1 MRKSLFIIYPNQIV
15 IISVMGIRS
24 VRYTGIE
31 LLVLD
36 ATSMTVKPIGRSLP
50 LSFLIKNS

>member
-36 ATSMTVKPIGRSLP
+36 AISMTVKPIGRSLS

>member
-36 ATSMTVKPIGRSLP
+36 ATSMTVKPIGRSLS
-50 LSFLIKNS
+50 LIFLIKNS

>member
-36 ATSMTVKPIGRSLP
+36 ATLMTVKPIGRSLS